1 MTTPLHTAG
10 TPMEMRRGRIYLTGF
25 MGSGKTTIGPILAN
39 TIGYDFADVD
49 RAVERAEGKSVN
61 SIFLESGEEYF
72 RSVERTVLAALAVRE
87 RMVIALGGGTMMDA
101 ENFRLVTGTG
111 IVVYLKST
119 PEQLF
124 RRVHRR
130 DDRPVLRTQEGE
142 RLDDER
148 LQERIQELYRLR
160 EPVYAQA
167 DVTIVTG
174 ERRVGLTVDEIVRR
188 LSRHID

>member
-1 MTTPLHTAG
+1 MSRPEHAMGSPLET
-10 TPMEMRRGRIYLTGF
+10 RRQRIYLTGF
-25 MGSGKTTIGPILAN
+25 MGSGKSTIGPILAN
-39 TIGYDFADVD
+39 TIGYEFADVD
-49 RAVERAEGKSVN
+49 RAVERAVGKTVN
-61 SIFLESGEEYF
+61 EIFLESGEDRF
-72 RSVERTVLAALAVRE
+72 RLLERDILARLAVRS
-87 RMVIALGGGTMMDA
+87 RLVIALGGGTIMDE

-111 IVVYLKST
+111 IVVYLKSS

-130 DDRPVLRTQEGE
+130 DDRPVLRDREGQ

-148 LQERIQELYRLR
+148 LRQRIQDLYQLR

-167 DVTIVTG
+167 DFTVLTG

-188 LSRHID
+188 LSPHID

>member
-1 MTTPLHTAG
+1 
-10 TPMEMRRGRIYLTGF
+10 
-25 MGSGKTTIGPILAN
+25 
-39 TIGYDFADVD
+39 
-49 RAVERAEGKSVN
+49 
-61 SIFLESGEEYF
+61 
-72 RSVERTVLAALAVRE
+72 
-87 RMVIALGGGTMMDA
+87 MMDE

-130 DDRPVLRTQEGE
+130 DDRPVLRDDEGE

-148 LQERIQELYRLR
+148 LQQRIQELYRLR
-160 EPVYAQA
+160 EPVYARA
-167 DVTIVTG
+167 DFTVLTG

-188 LSRHID
+188 LSPHID

>member
-1 MTTPLHTAG
+1 MTPTLPTPGLPLET
-10 TPMEMRRGRIYLTGF
+10 RCRRIYLTGF
-25 MGSGKTTIGPILAN
+25 MGSGKSTIGPILAN

-49 RAVERAEGKSVN
+49 RTVERVEGKSVN
-61 SIFLESGEEYF
+61 MIFLESGEDHF
-72 RSVERTVLAALAVRE
+72 RRLERAVVASLAVRD
-87 RMVIALGGGTMMDA
+87 RMVIALGGGTMMDE

-130 DDRPVLRTQEGE
+130 DDRPVLRDNEGE

-148 LQERIQELYRLR
+148 LQQRIQELYRLR
-160 EPVYAQA
+160 EPVYARA
-167 DVTIVTG
+167 DFTVMTG
-174 ERRVGLTVDEIVRR
+174 ERRVGLTVDDIVRR
-188 LSRHID
+188 LSPHIE